1 MIQDED
7 FHNMGGCVR
16 GRALWRGI
24 DEEIESFFFFCVQ
37 KMFFRKKKKKKYLHY
52 FSIDKKYNKDN
63 DNMGLYSIMCLVI
76 IVHNVS
82 YLSNP

>member
-24 DEEIESFFFFCVQ
+24 DEEIESFFFFLFKKC
-37 KMFFRKKKKKKYLHY
+37 FSEKKKAKNICII
-52 FSIDKKYNKDN
+52 FQSIKNITK
-63 DNMGLYSIMCLVI
+63 IMTTWA
-76 IVHNVS
+76 
-82 YLSNP
+82 YTLSCVWSL

>member
-24 DEEIESFFFFCVQ
+24 DEEIESFFFFVF
-37 KMFFRKKKKKKYLHY
+37 KKYFSKKKKKKK
-52 FSIDKKYNKDN
+52 I
-63 DNMGLYSIMCLVI
+63 
-76 IVHNVS
+76 
-82 YLSNP
+82 